1 MNIYKITYTGQD
13 FNFINRK
20 HFVAAANK
28 HEALKLF
35 ARLYLPEHI
44 TVLKD
49 SSAENKEGKR
59 VLLAGG
65 ESIYHIRG
73 NFHAE
78 LHRFG
83 RDAQQP

>member
-1 MNIYKITYTGQD
+1 MNIYKITYTGKD
-13 FNFINRK
+13 YNFINST
-20 HFVAAANK
+20 HYVAAINK

-35 ARLYLPEHI
+35 AMLYLPDHV
-44 TVLKD
+44 TLLRD
-49 SSAENKEGKR
+49 SSGENKEGKR

-78 LHRFG
+78 THRLG
-83 RDAQQP
+83 RDAQ